1 LRNLRKSLYL
11 HSLTAF
17 CKFSHGALAAIIDKA
32 FLYAIPAT
40 RILFYALGRAYKMQT
55 VENPILS
62 LTKHSKL
69 HLLAALML
77 SHALARCTFNGATQ
91 SLSLSKNM
99 LTVCRWRDQP
109 VISHCT
115 RDKADLALED
125 EVYRTTLEIE
135 RSQDGKSHQA
145 LAKTKC
151 THCCRHM
158 G

>member
-1 LRNLRKSLYL
+1 MDNVLAKCPIAKFTKVALSSLPDRLLQIFSWGTCSHYRQGISLRNRSHP
-11 HSLTAF
+11 HSL
-17 CKFSHGALAAIIDKA
+17 L
-32 FLYAIPAT
+32 
-40 RILFYALGRAYKMQT
+40 ALGRAYEMQT
-55 VENPILS
+55 LENPILS

-69 HLLAALML
+69 HILAALML

-99 LTVCRWRDQP
+99 SMVCRWRDQP

-135 RSQDGKSHQA
+135 RSQD
-145 LAKTKC
+145 
-151 THCCRHM
+151 
-158 G
+158 